1 MIIVQGRRLREC
13 QFRTQD
19 QLWSCWCYK
28 DEDIAPM
35 FKYAPT
41 NVLKPTGW

>member
-19 QLWSCWCYK
+19 QLWSCWCY
-28 DEDIAPM
+28 EDDAKAAYNFIR
-35 FKYAPT
+35 F
-41 NVLKPTGW
+41 LS